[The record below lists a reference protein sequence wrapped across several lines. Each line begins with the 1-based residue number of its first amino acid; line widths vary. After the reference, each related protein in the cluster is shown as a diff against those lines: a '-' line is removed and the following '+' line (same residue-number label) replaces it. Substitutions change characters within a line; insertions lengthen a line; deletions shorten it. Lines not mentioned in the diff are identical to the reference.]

1 MILAVIYKINKN
13 GNLSKGVN
21 IIYTHHPYAMTWALF
36 VGCKL
41 KMSGSLETHLLV
53 FQNNRGK
60 RFCYTFTVYNIHLY
74 CFSSEVWY
82 SANVLGQYQICLQL
96 CGDYIQSISKKYN
109 NSKCFSSLREQK
121 SSKDLAQHLAAA
133 NLINTQ
139 SEEYFNSSLYNTLS
153 SDVFQIS

>member
-1 MILAVIYKINKN
+1 MQMCWGNIRSVCNYVVTIYRV
-13 GNLSKGVN
+13 S
-21 IIYTHHPYAMTWALF
+21 
-36 VGCKL
+36 
-41 KMSGSLETHLLV
+41 
-53 FQNNRGK
+53 Q
-60 RFCYTFTVYNIHLY
+60 
-74 CFSSEVWY
+74 
-82 SANVLGQYQICLQL
+82 
-96 CGDYIQSISKKYN
+96 KYN